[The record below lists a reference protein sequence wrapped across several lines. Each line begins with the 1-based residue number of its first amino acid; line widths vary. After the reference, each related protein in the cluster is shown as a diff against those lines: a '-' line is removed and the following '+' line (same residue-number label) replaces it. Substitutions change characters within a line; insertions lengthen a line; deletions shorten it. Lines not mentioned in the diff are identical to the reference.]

1 MYDLHEIV
9 KLGSGKFS
17 YLQGCCR
24 VFLACDK
31 GPWFYKLENYVEGGA
46 YKKFLND
53 LKSSLNLQ
61 PKSFKVDIF
70 VVGPSHVKDRI

>member
-31 GPWFYKLENYVEGGA
+31 GPWFYKLENYVEGGG
-46 YKKFLND
+46 
-53 LKSSLNLQ
+53 LQ
-61 PKSFKVDIF
+61 EVFE
-70 VVGPSHVKDRI
+70 